1 MGEMVNYGSSDN
13 VVVHMIHFAMLGG
26 TDANDTGPTIVSIG
40 NAGMQAVW
48 EGNLSEGD
56 LDMDAYVSSD
66 SAIAVNASDRSVHV
80 KASLEWRSWEKG
92 GAGAGQYLRVL

>member
-13 VVVHMIHFAMLGG
+13 VVVHMIHFATLGG

-48 EGNLSEGD
+48 EGN
-56 LDMDAYVSSD
+56 
-66 SAIAVNASDRSVHV
+66 
-80 KASLEWRSWEKG
+80 
-92 GAGAGQYLRVL
+92 